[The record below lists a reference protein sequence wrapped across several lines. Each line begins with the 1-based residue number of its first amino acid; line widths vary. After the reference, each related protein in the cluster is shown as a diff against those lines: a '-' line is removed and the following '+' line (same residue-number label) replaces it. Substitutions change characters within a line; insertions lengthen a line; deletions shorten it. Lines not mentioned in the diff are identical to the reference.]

1 MEDGGGHVEVVV
13 LQHTGGVE
21 RGQRSV
27 VLLHEVVVVTTVVQ
41 VVTQAGDKQANSLGR
56 GGEGRGSGG
65 EREGERYVTLC
76 RGDRNVHPL

>member
-1 MEDGGGHVEVVV
+1 MVV

-56 GGEGRGSGG
+56 GGGVGVVGREKGRGMLHYA
-65 EREGERYVTLC
+65 EVTETFI
-76 RGDRNVHPL
+76 RFNQKH